1 MKKNLK
7 LEKEFYSEKNFKIL
21 EEVLLET
28 VDKNKLKD
36 NYKLFIFN
44 SMEQVFNNIKI
55 PENLNTKDKKKYL
68 TLLNKQVLSN
78 IVSNSQSQNHLQQPQ
93 QHLQQ
98 PQQHLQQPQQHLQ
111 QPQQHLQQPQHH
123 PQQPQHHPQQ
133 PQQHLQQPQ
142 HHPQQPQQHPQHQ
155 SQSIQQY
162 KEVKPFQS
170 FETSTINS
178 TQFSIF
184 PESNLKNRDLQTFY
198 SRNFTPPV
206 SNPILHPEKQIE
218 NFPPPQQDRTPSNN
232 TKKMFSKIE
241 EERNNE
247 KNIKKPPQID
257 FTLPL
262 NTKENIN
269 HENKFQELMKKREI
283 DDITLNKDLNTDK
296 NILNSNEIDNSK
308 TNSYIQEID
317 NSKTNSYIKEIDNSK
332 TNSYKIHQEID
343 NSFFSNKN
351 SNLEY
356 NSIVDGLDENLLNMD
371 DIIDTPNIKHPNISN
386 QFNQFPERHV
396 QSPERQNNKS
406 LERQNNKSPERQNN
420 KSLERHNNQSLERQN
435 NQSPEKIEKTIYLT
449 ILSKY
454 RNTDKYPSPTNFTL
468 SLKKKESN
476 IVKLSDEILFKEI
489 FPDEHNEFILND
501 IININNIISIECL
514 DVVIPKN
521 NFILHEP
528 YLWLC
533 INEWSSSNIGTG
545 VPNGAFARL
554 KPISFDKES
563 PYITLRPHI
572 LERQSPLKM
581 SDTLTLKIVTSDGE
595 EIDIED
601 RVELKTIQSANN
613 SICLETDKNI
623 KENDLIYIYSLYDDV
638 IGFYPNVYIHNLTVN
653 KLKQNISFR
662 LFLDKDAN
670 ISDNKIGKFI
680 DKDTKIRII
689 ASKYLSVGDL
699 FVIDI
704 DKETNKYKI
713 LDIKDDIITIDYKK
727 NIKKITRIGFIKQKK
742 EGYSSKNK
750 QDIHYKSGVQIK
762 NVDVSE
768 SISKLHLKNYTFDN
782 TNKYFFLQ
790 RNKQISYMFRITY
803 LES

>member
-1 MKKNLK
+1 MKKNFK
-7 LEKEFYSEKNFKIL
+7 LEKKFYSEKNFKIL
-21 EEVLLET
+21 EEVLLEI
-28 VDKNKLKD
+28 VDKNKLND

-44 SMEQVFNNIKI
+44 SMEQSFNNIKI
-55 PENLNTKDKKKYL
+55 PENLNTKDNKKYL
-68 TLLNKQVLSN
+68 TLLNKQVISN
-78 IVSNSQSQNHLQQPQ
+78 IVSNSQSQNNP
-93 QHLQQ
+93 
-98 PQQHLQQPQQHLQ
+98 
-111 QPQQHLQQPQHH
+111 
-123 PQQPQHHPQQ
+123 
-133 PQQHLQQPQ
+133 
-142 HHPQQPQQHPQHQ
+142 QHPQSHIQQQSQHPQSHIQQQSQHPQSHNQQNIQQQSQHPQSHNQQNIQQQ

-184 PESNLKNRDLQTFY
+184 PETKNRDLQTFY

-206 SNPILHPEKQIE
+206 ANPILHPNKQIE
-218 NFPPPQQDRTPSNN
+218 NFPPPQQDRTQSNN

-269 HENKFQELMKKREI
+269 HENKFQELIKKREI

-296 NILNSNEIDNSK
+296 NILNSNKINNSKTNSYIQEINNSKTNSYIQEINNSK

-317 NSKTNSYIKEIDNSK
+317 NSKTNSYIQEINNSKTNSYIQEIDNSKTNSYIQEIDNSK

-351 SNLEY
+351 SNIEY
-356 NSIVDGLDENLLNMD
+356 NSMVDGLDENLLNMD
-371 DIIDTPNIKHPNISN
+371 DIIDTPHIKHPNMSN
-386 QFNQFPERHV
+386 QIP
-396 QSPERQNNKS
+396 
-406 LERQNNKSPERQNN
+406 
-420 KSLERHNNQSLERQN
+420 ERHNNQI
-435 NQSPEKIEKTIYLT
+435 PEKIEKTIYLT

-468 SLKKKESN
+468 SLKNKESN
-476 IVKLSDEILFKEI
+476 IVKLSDEILFKET

-521 NFILHEP
+521 NFILQEP

-601 RVELKTIQSANN
+601 RVELKTIQSLNN
-613 SICLETDKNI
+613 NICLETDKNI

-638 IGFYPNVYIHNLTVN
+638 IGFYPNVYIHNLTLN

-727 NIKKITRIGFIKQKK
+727 NIKKISRIGFIKQKK

-790 RNKQISYMFRITY
+790 RNKQISYMFRITNI
-803 LES
+803 ES

>member
-78 IVSNSQSQNHLQQPQ
+78 IVSNSQSQNHP
-93 QHLQQ
+93 QQ

-123 PQQPQHHPQQ
+123 PQQPQ
-133 PQQHLQQPQ
+133 QHLQQ
-142 HHPQQPQQHPQHQ
+142 Q

-317 NSKTNSYIKEIDNSK
+317 NSKTNSY
-332 TNSYKIHQEID
+332 KIHQEID

-386 QFNQFPERHV
+386 KFNQFPERHV
-396 QSPERQNNKS
+396 QSPERQNN
-406 LERQNNKSPERQNN
+406 QI
-420 KSLERHNNQSLERQN
+420 LERHNNQSLERQN
-435 NQSPEKIEKTIYLT
+435 NQSPERQNNQSPDRQNNQFPDRQNNQFLDRQNNQFLDRHNNQFPEKIEKTIYLT

-476 IVKLSDEILFKEI
+476 VVKLSDEILFKEI